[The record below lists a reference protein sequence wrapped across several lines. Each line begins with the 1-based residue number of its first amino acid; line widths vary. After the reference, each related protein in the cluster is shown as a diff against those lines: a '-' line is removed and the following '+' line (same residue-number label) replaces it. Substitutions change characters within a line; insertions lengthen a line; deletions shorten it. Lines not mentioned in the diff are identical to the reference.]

1 MRLQSYKMGTQPI
14 LEPNDNR
21 DRNRNH
27 AINHRCEY
35 TLKPKFDDLSLD
47 ESSQF

>member
-21 DRNRNH
+21 NRNRV
-27 AINHRCEY
+27 INHRCEY